1 MFFNQ
6 LQIMIN
12 MEIDLNILGMD
23 RGNQYETIIT
33 TVNSENVQNA
43 SPIGVLCAGKDTIL
57 CRIFKGG
64 RTLNNIISQRRFTV
78 NITHDPEL
86 FTLSTIGNL
95 PEEYFSQD
103 NSIKGVDAYFKCEV
117 ISLKEAKKQSDPI
130 RTKGE
135 AIVIKSKVTEIVIN
149 ENTSAFNRAFGC
161 VIETLANFTRF
172 DLVDE
177 DKKQYYLNRFR
188 ECSRVVN
195 KVGNKNEKLAMSEIK
210 KELIKKGYEP

>member
-33 TVNSENVQNA
+33 TLNSENVQNA

-64 RTLNNIISQRRFTV
+64 KTLANIISQRRFTV

-103 NSIKGVDAYFKCEV
+103 NSIKDVDAYFKCEV

-130 RTKGE
+130 RKKGE
-135 AIVIKSKVTEIVIN
+135 AIIIKSKVTEIVIN
-149 ENTSAFNRAFGC
+149 ENTTAFNRAFSC

-210 KELIKKGYEP
+210 KELIKKGYKP

>member
-1 MFFNQ
+1 
-6 LQIMIN
+6 MIN

-33 TVNSENVQNA
+33 TLNSENVQNA

-64 RTLNNIISQRRFTV
+64 KTLANIISQRRFTV

-103 NSIKGVDAYFKCEV
+103 NSIKDVDAYFKCEV

-149 ENTSAFNRAFGC
+149 ENTTAFNRAFSC

-210 KELIKKGYEP
+210 KELIKKGYKP

>member
-6 LQIMIN
+6 LQIMTN

-23 RGNQYETIIT
+23 KGNQYETIIT
-33 TVNSENVQNA
+33 TLNQEDVQNA
-43 SPIGVLCAGKDTIL
+43 APIGVLCAGRDTIL
-57 CRIFKGG
+57 CRIFKGSK
-64 RTLNNIISQRRFTV
+64 TLDNIIFQKRFTV

-95 PEEYFSQD
+95 PKEYFSSD
-103 NSIKGVDAYFKCEV
+103 NSLKGADAYFKCEV

-130 RTKGE
+130 RKKGE

-149 ENTSAFNRAFGC
+149 ENTTSFNRAFGC
-161 VIETLANFTRF
+161 VIETLANFIRF